1 MSIGK
6 APNQVTDI
14 YKVRRGRWT
23 EVRVWSYMDLG
34 TCRKEDLFITDGNL
48 NNVFD
53 FQIQFTNVE
62 FEQDFDKIAEIIS
75 KINSPDFTLNKESSK
90 KKEWIELI

>member
-62 FEQDFDKIAEIIS
+62 FEQDFDKIAKIIS
-75 KINSPDFTLNKESSK
+75 KINSPDFTLNKEPSK